1 MPNPFDTKARAGG
14 ATAAAKTAV
23 PSTPPRTAAPRSQMP
38 ASAKTG
44 VRNGTPKAKPAE
56 ADGFDSVDDQGDHA
70 PGKAG
75 DPFSTPPGI
84 SEYKITELLGGLLLV
99 KPTEVIEEM
108 DTEIGRAENVVRADV
123 VCLEDTALHEDGEPT
138 GETLAAGS
146 VVEDILVFQMALK
159 RALLRVMD
167 GPNPFLLGR
176 LGLGNA
182 KKGKNAPYIFERPS
196 EDDAN
201 LARQYLTS
209 VS

>member
-1 MPNPFDTKARAGG
+1 MPNPFDTKAKAPAG
-14 ATAAAKTAV
+14 ATATAAKRAA
-23 PSTPPRTAAPRSQMP
+23 PSTPPRT
-38 ASAKTG
+38 
-44 VRNGTPKAKPAE
+44 NGATRTATAKAKPAE
-56 ADGFDSVDDQGDHA
+56 GDGFDSVDESGAHA
-70 PGKAG
+70 PGAAG
-75 DPFSTPPGI
+75 DPFSTPPGV

-123 VCLEDTALHEDGEPT
+123 VVLTDTNLHEDGQPT
-138 GETLAAGS
+138 GEVLAAGS
-146 VVEDILVFQMALK
+146 VVEDVLVFQMALK

-182 KKGKNAPYIFERPS
+182 KKGKNAPYIFERPD
-196 EDDAN
+196 EEDAN
-201 LARQYLTS
+201 LARQYLAS